1 MQRGQPGAPLLSVP
15 RCLPV
20 RPWHQIASEAPGSG
34 RPCTRQSLC
43 IWLWEARLH
52 GVHPPLR
59 TSWFPGLSL
68 SPPSSGT
75 PPLLWAPPCRLSLLT
90 LVSSSGASRQRGLG
104 WTEVLSLPSSDS
116 CSFSFLPP
124 IPGPLVLGP
133 RPRLPSPTPGRL
145 RVPPVSLPPLWVKVS
160 YCSHRRSGDQ
170 PWDWTGNRQFIVCDA
185 FRSTQS
191 PVGPQVSS
199 ARTGT
204 RPACELGKATWGV
217 LEPSRS
223 SGSE

>member
-1 MQRGQPGAPLLSVP
+1 MQGGQPGAPLLSVP
-15 RCLPV
+15 RGLPMC
-20 RPWHQIASEAPGSG
+20 RWHRIASEALGSAG
-34 RPCTRQSLC
+34 RAPASLC

-68 SPPSSGT
+68 SR
-75 PPLLWAPPCRLSLLT
+75 PLLWAPPCRSSFLT
-90 LVSSSGASRQRGLG
+90 PVSSSGASRQGGLG
-104 WTEVLSLPSSDS
+104 WTEELSLPSSDS

-133 RPRLPSPTPGRL
+133 RPCLPSPTAGRL

-191 PVGPQVSS
+191 PGGPQVSS

-204 RPACELGKATWGV
+204 RPARELGKATWGV
-217 LEPSRS
+217 PEPSRS
-223 SGSE
+223 RGSE